1 MSELDEQFVAIAQRS
16 QRVLN
21 THAKS
26 FSSAARFLAPKARRS
41 SAILYA
47 FARAA
52 DDFSDEESLGTR
64 DQRMQ
69 MLSALRL
76 AMLKA
81 AEPAFASSL
90 NPTATT
96 VGTILLKHGVSFR
109 VPLYFLDSLCEDSQS
124 RQVKSTDELLRFAY
138 GVAGTVGQ
146 MLRPVLGAPAQAEPY
161 ALALGVAMQLTNIAR
176 DVVEDAARGRCY
188 LPAQW
193 GADPQIMAMPETDA
207 QRRLAFAMLE
217 RLLALAEDFYAY
229 AETGLHYIPSDNRR
243 ASRIALVLYRGI
255 GHKILREGPLQ
266 YWKSRAYLGKLEKWS
281 LISRALLFPT
291 IRCTRPLRD
300 VVACDLS
307 HLRGVP
313 GFPA

>member
-1 MSELDEQFVAIAQRS
+1 MNELDKQFDAIAQRS
-16 QRVLN
+16 QHVLN
-21 THAKS
+21 THARS
-26 FSSAARFLAPKARRS
+26 FSSAARFLSPEARRS

-64 DQRMQ
+64 EQRMQ

-76 AMLKA
+76 AMLRA
-81 AEPAFASSL
+81 TESGFVGSS

-96 VGTILLKHGVSFR
+96 VGVLLLKHGVDFC
-109 VPLYFLDSLCEDSQS
+109 VPLYFLDSLREDSQS
-124 RQVKSTDELLRFAY
+124 RQIQSTDELLRFAH

-146 MLRPVLGAPAQAEPY
+146 MLRPVLGAPPEAEPY
-161 ALALGVAMQLTNIAR
+161 AMALGVAMQLTNIAR

-193 GADPQIMAMPETDA
+193 GVSPQRMAMPESSM
-207 QRRLAFAMLE
+207 QRTQAFAMLE
-217 RLLALAEDFYAY
+217 RLLMLAEDFYAF
-229 AETGLHYIPSDNRR
+229 AETGLKYIPSRNRR
-243 ASRIALVLYRGI
+243 AILVALVLYRGI
-255 GHKILREGPLQ
+255 GRKILREGPSK
-266 YWKSRAYLGKLEKWS
+266 YWTGRAYLGKLEKWS
-281 LISRALLFPT
+281 LMARALLSPKT
-291 IRCTRPLRD
+291 QGRPSMRD